1 MELES
6 ISVGILSIVP
16 PLVAIVLA
24 LITKEVV
31 FSLVLGILSG
41 TAIYAFSTG
50 TDIVGMF
57 DTTVSLMTGKLAENT
72 SMIIFLCLLGVL
84 VALINRAG
92 GSRAY
97 GEWAVKKLKSKK
109 SASIATVFLG
119 ILIFIDD
126 YFNCLTVGTV
136 MRPVTD
142 RFNMSRE
149 KLSYL
154 IDATAA
160 PVCIIAPISSWA
172 ASVMSYYP
180 ESAGMSGMTAFLSSI
195 PMNLYAILTIFM
207 IFYISL
213 KKNADYGPMLK
224 AELLAEKGI
233 HEGRV
238 AMSRQE
244 EEFLE
249 QNSNTKG
256 KICDLVIPILFLIA
270 ASILSMLYVG
280 GYWSGENPTLF
291 AAFGNTDAGTALAL
305 GAFVSLIFAFIY
317 FMATCTDF

>member
-109 SASIATVFLG
+109 R
-119 ILIFIDD
+119 
-126 YFNCLTVGTV
+126 FNCHSI
-136 MRPVTD
+136 
-142 RFNMSRE
+142 SRHTYFHRRLFQ
-149 KLSYL
+149 LS
-154 IDATAA
+154 DCGNCNA
-160 PVCIIAPISSWA
+160 PC
-172 ASVMSYYP
+172 
-180 ESAGMSGMTAFLSSI
+180 
-195 PMNLYAILTIFM
+195 N
-207 IFYISL
+207 
-213 KKNADYGPMLK
+213 
-224 AELLAEKGI
+224 
-233 HEGRV
+233 
-238 AMSRQE
+238 
-244 EEFLE
+244 
-249 QNSNTKG
+249 
-256 KICDLVIPILFLIA
+256 
-270 ASILSMLYVG
+270 
-280 GYWSGENPTLF
+280 
-291 AAFGNTDAGTALAL
+291 
-305 GAFVSLIFAFIY
+305 
-317 FMATCTDF
+317 